1 MVMEYLPEL
10 VLLCVALVAMFAE
23 GLHLL
28 RVRRAASLAF
38 GPAGQPSLWARFA
51 PLLRVAGLAAL
62 AWGLTTLYLLPPK
75 THKLGTISPSEYR
88 HLLLLL
94 DVSPSMRLEDA
105 GPTLKEA
112 RKKRAADLLQS
123 FFERVPME
131 RYKTTVVAFYTDAK
145 PVVVET
151 SDLEIVRTI
160 LTDLPMS
167 HAFKAGPTE
176 ILAGI
181 KEACK
186 IAQPWQ
192 PQSTILLIV
201 TDGDTV
207 PPTGMPRLPA
217 SINHVVVAGV
227 GDTAVGKFIAGHQS
241 RQDISSLRQVAAR
254 LKGTYHN
261 GNEKHLA
268 TDLLKEI
275 TAREG
280 ETVFEKL
287 TKREYALIAVGAGG
301 TLLALL
307 PLLLHLT
314 GTPWRPGVRVKRSR
328 LEVSTAAHSG
338 YTDDSSI
345 QTTRPLL
352 VDR

>member
-1 MVMEYLPEL
+1 
-10 VLLCVALVAMFAE
+10 
-23 GLHLL
+23 
-28 RVRRAASLAF
+28 
-38 GPAGQPSLWARFA
+38 
-51 PLLRVAGLAAL
+51 
-62 AWGLTTLYLLPPK
+62 LT
-75 THKLGTISPSEYR
+75 
-88 HLLLLL
+88 
-94 DVSPSMRLEDA
+94 
-105 GPTLKEA
+105 
-112 RKKRAADLLQS
+112 
-123 FFERVPME
+123 
-131 RYKTTVVAFYTDAK
+131 
-145 PVVVET
+145 
-151 SDLEIVRTI
+151 EI
-160 LTDLPMS
+160 PMS
-167 HAFKAGPTE
+167 HAFKPGPTE
-176 ILAGI
+176 ILGGI

-192 PQSTILLIV
+192 PNSTILLIV

-261 GNEKHLA
+261 GNDKHLA

-287 TKREYALIAVGAGG
+287 TKREYALIAVGAGA

-307 PLLLHLT
+307 PLLLHMA
-314 GTPWRPGVRVKRSR
+314 GTPWRPGVRYHSASR
-328 LEVSTAAHSG
+328 EGSFSRRTINSERN
-338 YTDDSSI
+338 TIRES
-345 QTTRPLL
+345 RPLL
-352 VDR
+352 VDG

>member
-1 MVMEYLPEL
+1 MDYLPEL
-10 VLLCVALVAMFAE
+10 VMVCVAVVALGAE

-28 RVRRAASLAF
+28 RVRRAAALAF
-38 GPAGQPSLWARFA
+38 GPGGRPALWARVA
-51 PLLRVAGLAAL
+51 PALRVVALAAL
-62 AWGLTTLYLLPPK
+62 AWGLTTLCLITPK
-75 THKLGTISPSEYR
+75 THKLGAIAPNEYR

-94 DVSPSMRLEDA
+94 DVSPSMRLQDA
-105 GPTLKEA
+105 GPTLKQA
-112 RKKRAADLLQS
+112 RKDRAADLLQS

-131 RYKTTVVAFYTDAK
+131 RYKTTVVAFYTEAK
-145 PVVVET
+145 PVVMET
-151 SDLEIVRTI
+151 TDLEIIRNI
-160 LTDLPMS
+160 LTELPMS
-167 HAFKAGPTE
+167 HAFKPGGTE
-176 ILAGI
+176 MIPVL

-192 PQSTILLIV
+192 PGSTILLIV

-207 PPTGMPRLPA
+207 PATGMPRLPA
-217 SINHVVVAGV
+217 SISHVVVVGV

-261 GNEKHLA
+261 GNEKHLS
-268 TDLLKEI
+268 TDLLREI

-287 TKREYALIAVGAGG
+287 TRREYALIAVATGG

-307 PLLLHLT
+307 PLLLHLA
-314 GTPWRPGVRVKRSR
+314 GTTWRPGVRSLVAREPSR
-328 LEVSTAAHSG
+328 RT
-338 YTDDSSI
+338 I
-345 QTTRPLL
+345 QPEPVTIS
-352 VDR
+352 